1 MEEEQERT
9 RIVRRRLSR
18 PQQDRNAARR
28 ARRNEERGLR
38 CNPFSASSR
47 TIRAMTPLQLD
58 RKLNHL
64 RLDTLMVFSEDGVI
78 SLGADRTD
86 RYDHA
91 AIVEKACGQ
100 TGLSVGAAIVGA
112 DQLSVI

>member
-28 ARRNEERGLR
+28 ARRNEKRGLR

-78 SLGADRTD
+78 CLGLTGPTGTITLPLSRKLAG
-86 RYDHA
+86 
-91 AIVEKACGQ
+91 KLACQ
-100 TGLSVGAAIVGA
+100 LVQ
-112 DQLSVI
+112 QLSVPTSSR